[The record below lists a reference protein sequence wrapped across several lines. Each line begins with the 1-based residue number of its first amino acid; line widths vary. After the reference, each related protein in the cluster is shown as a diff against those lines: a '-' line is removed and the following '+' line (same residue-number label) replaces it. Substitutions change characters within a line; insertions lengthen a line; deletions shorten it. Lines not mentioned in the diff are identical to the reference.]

1 MEDETQIQIND
12 TTYSLMKLPPSDTP
26 LVRAERTKLLR
37 KMNLNMLVED
47 LGNASMCIRIAKR
60 SVMAEGSKFLDLQ
73 LEIQRLGL
81 DVIELCNK
89 SAGTMLTFEQGCTII
104 LSNLKVTYE
113 YLLSSR
119 EDLALETFMKV
130 SEIARQ
136 RFALAEELHKDF
148 KEEATKVLAIATKV
162 MSSQEEQTSFAQ
174 DLTWEQ
180 EELRINHKH
189 QQKDVEDARNAEEEA
204 ERRYRKYEMKED
216 EAIQNLGDDGNLC
229 MKVLKGLASI
239 LVGTQLFFEDVKS
252 KEQMLEHW
260 KVKKEEAVKKCSELE
275 SKRKEAYQHL
285 VDSAV
290 SIRRCKDEQK
300 MVEAAVKAL
309 HIATNGLDMLAVLMM
324 QAALFWKRMDEH
336 CKALEE
342 NNMKETVK
350 KAMRTDDDAE
360 RRKLWTSKDFK
371 RDAVTFYAS
380 WVAFDS
386 VCVECEDAIREI
398 WGDLRVYIQENPS
411 YEDAKSSVEQL
422 AIELQKALGEARK
435 EITERDSETEEEI

>member
-1 MEDETQIQIND
+1 
-12 TTYSLMKLPPSDTP
+12 
-26 LVRAERTKLLR
+26 
-37 KMNLNMLVED
+37 
-47 LGNASMCIRIAKR
+47 
-60 SVMAEGSKFLDLQ
+60 
-73 LEIQRLGL
+73 
-81 DVIELCNK
+81 
-89 SAGTMLTFEQGCTII
+89 
-104 LSNLKVTYE
+104 
-113 YLLSSR
+113 
-119 EDLALETFMKV
+119 
-130 SEIARQ
+130 
-136 RFALAEELHKDF
+136 
-148 KEEATKVLAIATKV
+148 
-162 MSSQEEQTSFAQ
+162 
-174 DLTWEQ
+174 
-180 EELRINHKH
+180 
-189 QQKDVEDARNAEEEA
+189 
-204 ERRYRKYEMKED
+204 
-216 EAIQNLGDDGNLC
+216 
-229 MKVLKGLASI
+229 
-239 LVGTQLFFEDVKS
+239 
-252 KEQMLEHW
+252 MLEHL
-260 KVKKEEAVKKCSELE
+260 KVKKEEAVKKCSELK

-342 NNMKETVK
+342 NNMKETVE

-371 RDAVTFYAS
+371 RDAVTFYAG

-422 AIELQKALGEARK
+422 AIKLQKALGEAQK
-435 EITERDSETEEEI
+435 EITERDSETEEENLKSRQRTSIYAITVERL